1 MENTTEKAY
10 SEIFKVLKKHK
21 DICNID
27 IDDLE
32 RKAKYHLFGI
42 ELKEKYGLNINPKN
56 IESTDWIRFGEFA
69 SIGIWGEK
77 HRRTISWPDNGKQ
90 PKNEILLQ
98 YSFPTGAYIFGE
110 HYPVELFQK
119 LFQELKIYNPKYV
132 DSHNS
137 SLYFSMDNAKDIFNI
152 FDDIMKKYFVLNKE
166 DYKERQI
173 KKLEDE
179 LLKLKS

>member
-1 MENTTEKAY
+1 
-10 SEIFKVLKKHK
+10 
-21 DICNID
+21 
-27 IDDLE
+27 
-32 RKAKYHLFGI
+32 
-42 ELKEKYGLNINPKN
+42 LKEKYGLNINPIN
-56 IESTDWIRFGEFA
+56 VDSTDWVRFGDHVA
-69 SIGIWGEK
+69 IGMWGEK
-77 HRRTISWPDNGKQ
+77 FRRTISWPDNGKQ
-90 PKNEILLQ
+90 PKNELLLQ
-98 YSFPTGAYIFGE
+98 YSFSVGAYIFGE

-119 LFQELKIYNPKYV
+119 LFQELKTYNPKYV

-137 SLYFSMDNAKDIFNI
+137 ALYFSMDNAKDIFNI